1 MEQKMQIVRS
11 GQYKREE
18 LTYIQVYP
26 QRNFEIGFV
35 IQSPTENDEEYFYQS
50 VEASDPKRGSFV
62 LLIPNKELA
71 FYFESHSFTDWL
83 YGLSRFVRKYF
94 EKIV

>member
-1 MEQKMQIVRS
+1 MEQKMQILYS
-11 GQYKREE
+11 GQYKGE

-26 QRNFEIGFV
+26 QRYFEIGFV
-35 IQSPTENDEEYFYQS
+35 IQSPTEKDKEYFYQN
-50 VEASDPKRGSFV
+50 VEASDPKRESFV
-62 LLIPNKELA
+62 LLIPNEELA
-71 FYFESHSFTDWL
+71 FYFKSHSFTDQL